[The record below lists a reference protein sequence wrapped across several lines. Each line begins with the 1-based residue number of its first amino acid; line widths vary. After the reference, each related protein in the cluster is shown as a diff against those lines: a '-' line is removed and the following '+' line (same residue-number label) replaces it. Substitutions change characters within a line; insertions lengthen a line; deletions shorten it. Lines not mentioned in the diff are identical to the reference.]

1 MGNKLPVLCAGAC
14 MVFLAGCTS
23 SGTTYG
29 TESTHE
35 EATLKSMYNLFSM
48 KPKEQP
54 NIDYSARPDLVMP
67 ANQQALPNPEDETA
81 NGDENWPVSPEQRI
95 ASIRGG
101 AVEPD
106 ERSGNLPVEY
116 LLSEKEGIGQNN
128 SYLDQLARERTQDG
142 EAQRTTGT
150 YQVDDKLTKKARER
164 RQQLSYSTGVQRKYL
179 TEPPSEYRK
188 PAATAEAGVTGIT
201 PEELAKV
208 QKEARDRRKALDQ
221 SAPPT
226 PGQE

>member
-1 MGNKLPVLCAGAC
+1 MGKKLPILCAGAC
-14 MVFLAGCTS
+14 LVFLAGCNT

-29 TESTHE
+29 TGTTHE
-35 EATLKSMYNLFSM
+35 EATLESMYNMFSIA
-48 KPKEQP
+48 PKKRP
-54 NIDYSARPDLVMP
+54 DIDYSARPDLVMP
-67 ANQQALPNPEDETA
+67 ANQQALPNPDAETTESE
-81 NGDENWPVSPEQRI
+81 ENWPVSPEQRI
-95 ASIRGG
+95 AAIRGG

-116 LLSEKEGIGQNN
+116 LLSEKDGIGTSGN
-128 SYLDQLARERTQDG
+128 SYLRQLSRERSQDG
-142 EAQRTTGT
+142 EAQRSTGT
-150 YQVDDKLTKKARER
+150 YQVDDKLSKKARER

-226 PGQE
+226 PGQ